1 MLLEA
6 RKLKFNCMNG
16 TKKHSLREELKNIY
30 ELFQQFLHI
39 QIKTTFSSQSIKLKG
54 MADISD
60 GWAASK
66 KDLSKGWRNVLKFYK
81 LHHGEISSP
90 AEGKE

>member
-1 MLLEA
+1 
-6 RKLKFNCMNG
+6 MNG

-81 LHHGEISSP
+81 FHHGEISSP